1 MYKPFCKK
9 GDKCTWHKGQHKR
22 QEEGE
27 SEHDE
32 EEGESEHDEEQRE
45 SREHD
50 SETPAKRQQGLSG
63 TNIGDEGDTNS
74 NAKGT
79 VRRSNRKSKNN
90 KEDEYSYYDHE
101 KRQLHGMS
109 HTSFPVMLLYT
120 IVLSL

>member
-32 EEGESEHDEEQRE
+32 EQRE

-50 SETPAKRQQGLSG
+50 SEAPAKRQQGLSG

-79 VRRSNRKSKNN
+79 VRRSNRKSKTN

-101 KRQLHGMS
+101 KRQLCGMS
-109 HTSFPVMLLYT
+109 HTSLPVM
-120 IVLSL
+120 

>member
-22 QEEGE
+22 HEEGE
-27 SEHDE
+27 SEYDE
-32 EEGESEHDEEQRE
+32 DEGESEHDEEQRE

-63 TNIGDEGDTNS
+63 TNLGDEDDTNS
-74 NAKGT
+74 KANGT
-79 VRRSNRKSKNN
+79 PRRSNRKSKIN

-101 KRQLHGMS
+101 KRQLRGMS
-109 HTSFPVMLLYT
+109 QKSLPVM
-120 IVLSL
+120 

>member
-9 GDKCTWHKGQHKR
+9 GNKCTWHKGQHKR

-50 SETPAKRQQGLSG
+50 SETPAKR
-63 TNIGDEGDTNS
+63 
-74 NAKGT
+74 
-79 VRRSNRKSKNN
+79 
-90 KEDEYSYYDHE
+90 
-101 KRQLHGMS
+101 
-109 HTSFPVMLLYT
+109 
-120 IVLSL
+120 